1 MGTAPYPPPP
11 PPPPPVA
18 VAPVDAA
25 EGPALVG
32 GGFVVG
38 SKVEALFEGRFYA
51 AKIVG
56 SASEAEVLAAGH
68 AAGGAGYVVAFD
80 DFEGELET
88 VAAGQ
93 VRVASKGSAR
103 RRGYDTGDLTAE
115 QILALEMPKKFLA
128 KDTDDAAMRERK
140 KRNAKAFKA
149 SQRFARYE
157 QQ

>member
-56 SASEAEVLAAGH
+56 SASEA
-68 AAGGAGYVVAFD
+68 VA
-80 DFEGELET
+80 
-88 VAAGQ
+88 
-93 VRVASKGSAR
+93 
-103 RRGYDTGDLTAE
+103 
-115 QILALEMPKKFLA
+115 IL
-128 KDTDDAAMRERK
+128 
-140 KRNAKAFKA
+140 
-149 SQRFARYE
+149 
-157 QQ
+157 